1 MLVSEIRLR
10 CLCQNRLWIVGH
22 AATVDCGKLTKL
34 ARVTQWVPVND
45 EEIGVPSG
53 GHAAD
58 ISLLSQVT
66 GRD

>member
-1 MLVSEIRLR
+1 MR
-10 CLCQNRLWIVGH
+10 H

-45 EEIGVPSG
+45 EEIGVPPG
-53 GHAAD
+53 GYAAD